1 MIFTFLGFSQLF
13 PACCVLS
20 LLASGLAS
28 PLLPGLNLLGP
39 LGSVLQEMEEMA
51 GGATDMMEMAGG
63 ATDMAM
69 TGSDMA
75 EAMAPAMTMSF
86 LLPGIGLGLIKG
98 MLLGRVPC
106 YYMYCYCYY
115 LSL

>member
-1 MIFTFLGFSQLF
+1 MLT
-13 PACCVLS
+13 

-39 LGSVLQEMEEMA
+39 LGSVLQDMEEMA
-51 GGATDMMEMAGG
+51 EMGGDMMEMAGG

-98 MLLGRVPC
+98 MLLGTVLC
-106 YYMYCYCYY
+106 YKIGCYCYY